1 MHNVYKEMDYLIDN
15 YGVTGWMFY
24 DDNIFVDP
32 TRAWSII
39 EKYKMPTSVELDLMR
54 VDEALVERAL
64 SSNVAKLYIGIE
76 SGSDKMLRKMHKGI
90 TRAKVIEKMQMS
102 IGFR

>member
-1 MHNVYKEMDYLIDN
+1 MDYLIDN

-54 VDEALVERAL
+54 VDEALIERAL
-64 SSNVAKLYIGIE
+64 SSV
-76 SGSDKMLRKMHKGI
+76 
-90 TRAKVIEKMQMS
+90 
-102 IGFR
+102 